1 LAYKVVP
8 VSKNRMFYHEHP
20 IMPLHTTLFCAGGKK
35 MNTEKW
41 QWWVITLQLN
51 GEV

>member
-1 LAYKVVP
+1 
-8 VSKNRMFYHEHP
+8 MFYHEHP